1 MTMLS
6 CGPTDGGPMTVRFL
20 NAVKSAAAIFVI
32 GSIAACSG
40 DATSANLHPVK
51 VSFASDVAGVAGS
64 NVAVDPAGDLVLT
77 KVQVVL
83 DKIELNE
90 NESTSCVDE
99 IESGDDDHG

>member
-1 MTMLS
+1 MTIPS
-6 CGPTDGGPMTVRFL
+6 RGPTDGGPMTVRL
-20 NAVKSAAAIFVI
+20 LDAMKPLAAIFVI
-32 GSIAACSG
+32 ASAAACSS
-40 DATSANLHPVK
+40 DATSANLHPVR
-51 VSFASDVAGVAGS
+51 VSFASNISGTAGS

-99 IESGDDDHG
+99 IES